1 MTKVDVEGTVIVGDA
16 SDSDAAQCAMSMQKD
31 AIAASLSKRM
41 DELAALEEEA
51 RNETD
56 GLKKGVL
63 LAQCRMVRDLPL
75 ANCQYEFL

>member
-1 MTKVDVEGTVIVGDA
+1 MKQALEGSDIGKSLIV
-16 SDSDAAQCAMSMQKD
+16 SMQKD

-75 ANCQYEFL
+75 ANCQDEFL